1 MGASSG
7 ALRLPLAP
15 HSGVPPPSPAAAQG
29 GRGHPP
35 QRRRQR
41 PLALPLVARARRR
54 PRLDRQARRDLL
66 QLGAGDDTPP
76 SRTHSPLPI
85 LSGWWDGSSQ
95 WCPPHPTTT
104 ATTPLPLAPQ
114 RVFVEFF
121 ATGDAQKARHFD
133 VQPFMDRE
141 QVVMPPLTPSPV
153 RHHVVSPPPHPSS
166 LSPPTAHPWHTLPH
180 RLLTWQPPWTA
191 RRRPSPRRSRAS

>member
-41 PLALPLVARARRR
+41 PHALPLVARARRR

-76 SRTHSPLPI
+76 SPLLLPTRHLPM
-85 LSGWWDGSSQ
+85 LSGWCDCAAPHSGVS
-95 WCPPHPTTT
+95 PP
-104 ATTPLPLAPQ
+104 PLPLALQ

-153 RHHVVSPPPHPSS
+153 RHHVGSPPPTHHPSS